1 MQNFKAKVTTR
12 KDTKKPMSRSD
23 QRTAV
28 PKSNKSNA
36 IEIESENLPKEL
48 VATTNQTIPIATPNT
63 PAQDK
68 VTETINTEN
77 EILLGLYP
85 KCTIGQTITNNI
97 KEEI

>member
-1 MQNFKAKVTTR
+1 MQNFRAKVTTR

-23 QRTAV
+23 QRTTV
-28 PKSNKSNA
+28 PKSNKSN
-36 IEIESENLPKEL
+36 
-48 VATTNQTIPIATPNT
+48 PNT

-68 VTETINTEN
+68 ITETINTEN